1 MGYSMLH
8 AGGGQ
13 RLERVRECSVPY
25 FVKNVNA
32 IKGKTQLRGSAHNQY
47 RMNPSCYRM

>member
-32 IKGKTQLRGSAHNQY
+32 IKGKTHNSVDPLTI
-47 RMNPSCYRM
+47 NIV